1 MNRKF
6 FSVIACLAS
15 VCVLGACSFASQQ
28 LSDKRMEEQLLRPG
42 ALDSPVATNFDEYH
56 FKFLD
61 KYRIVHAWPVTSA
74 CKYAGRRTMY
84 KMGET
89 SYGEVQWV
97 LDIIE
102 EGRSTKQRDADPG
115 WNFNRFVRSV
125 KVQRPVY
132 DTVNGVRGI
141 VRYEENEEGLQPIC
155 FEAWVGSSHAVTIF
169 LYQRT
174 VDQWQDALAK
184 WSKGA
189 YLGKD
194 AVQGIDT
201 VMGNKWHVYRLPL
214 KPREMN
220 RVAGAYELR
229 ILPIGDTGYTFAM
242 EFGATVESLETTQA
256 HAAFQ
261 AMFNRLIESVKI
273 EPLTPAIEA
282 DMAQLKAKAFE
293 IVRQNCLRMKNPPGY
308 CKKYLE
314 PQ

>member
-1 MNRKF
+1 MNCKF
-6 FSVIACLAS
+6 FSVIAYLAN
-15 VCVLGACSFASQQ
+15 VCVLSACSFASQQ
-28 LSDKRMEEQLLRPG
+28 LLDKRMEEQLLSPG
-42 ALDSPVATNFDEYH
+42 ALDSPVANNFDEYH

-74 CKYAGRRTMY
+74 CKYAGSGTMY

-102 EGRSTKQRDADPG
+102 EGGNTKQRNSDPG

-155 FEAWVGSSHAVTIF
+155 FEAWVGSSHSLVMRLHKRDIATWKSLWSSYNPSGVWTEKFIG
-169 LYQRT
+169 
-174 VDQWQDALAK
+174 VNHWQVLENSEANLASSGTGG
-184 WSKGA
+184 WFRS
-189 YLGKD
+189 YLTP
-194 AVQGIDT
+194 V
-201 VMGNKWHVYRLPL
+201 
-214 KPREMN
+214 
-220 RVAGAYELR
+220 
-229 ILPIGDTGYTFAM
+229 GDTGYTLALQL
-242 EFGATVESLETTQA
+242 GATQQSLKSPQE

-261 AMFNRLIESVKI
+261 AMFKHLIESVKI

-293 IVRQNCLRMKNPPGY
+293 ITRQNCLRMKNPPAY